1 MSSLPK
7 TLDDALIHVVKH
19 ATDKNMQD
27 SLKLIKELILYNQ
40 LFPSE
45 CKEHEWWT
53 ELTKYQDLRVHQTGF
68 RGGRRYQESLI

>member
-53 ELTKYQDLRVHQTGF
+53 ELTKYQDYIKPVLEADADIKKV
-68 RGGRRYQESLI
+68 